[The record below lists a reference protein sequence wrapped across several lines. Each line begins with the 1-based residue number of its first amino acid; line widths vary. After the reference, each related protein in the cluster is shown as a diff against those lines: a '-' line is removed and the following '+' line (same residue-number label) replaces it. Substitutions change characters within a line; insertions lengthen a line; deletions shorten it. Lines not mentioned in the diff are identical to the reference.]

1 MGAAA
6 RPAMLR
12 SATLTAGHSLELLE
26 GGAQFFPALIAAMD
40 GAEREVRL
48 ETYIFDFDPQG
59 IAVAQALER
68 AAGRGVAVFVV
79 VDGVGTPR
87 VPQEWQQ
94 RWAQSGVRWQ
104 QFQPLG
110 QWGLLMPGQ
119 WRRMHRKLC
128 VVDGEWA
135 FCGGINVLD
144 DWLDSRHGPLSA
156 ARLDYAVKVRG
167 PLVEQCLQAMQQF
180 WARAQVARQLEHLQ
194 WREVRSQWPQWRSL
208 PSSGK
213 PLQALAAQ
221 TDAATGAADSHAALV
236 LRDNVRN
243 RSRIERSYLKA
254 IGEARHEVVLAN
266 AYFLPGGRL
275 RRALMHAARRGVR
288 VQVVV
293 QGRYEYFMQYHAS
306 RPVLGELVRAGVEI
320 YEYTPGFLHAKVAV
334 VDGVWATVGSSNL
347 DPLSLLLAREANVV
361 VYDAAFAQRLQAAL
375 LKVISGS
382 TRRWDIAADARRPW
396 HQRVRDRLAFGLMR
410 FLIFFSGIRY

>member
-1 MGAAA
+1 
-6 RPAMLR
+6 MLKR
-12 SATLTAGHSLELLE
+12 ASLAPGHALELLE
-26 GGAQFFPALIAAMD
+26 GGAQFFPALIAAVD
-40 GAEREVRL
+40 AAKHEVRL
-48 ETYIFDFDPQG
+48 ETYIFYFDAQG

-68 AAGRGVAVFVV
+68 AALRGVAVYLV
-79 VDGVGTPR
+79 VDGVGTPV
-87 VPQEWQQ
+87 VPDDWQL

-104 QFQPLG
+104 QFAPLG
-110 QWGLLMPGQ
+110 QWGLLLPGQ

-135 FCGGINVLD
+135 FCGGINVQD
-144 DWLDSRHGPLSA
+144 DWLDPRHGRLSV

-167 PLVEQCLQAMQQF
+167 PLVEQCLKAMQQF
-180 WARAQVARQLEHLQ
+180 WARAQAIRQLEHLQ
-194 WREVRSQWPQWRSL
+194 WREARSQWPAWKCL
-208 PSSGK
+208 PAPAPAPPGLAQPLLPIETASSR
-213 PLQALAAQ
+213 
-221 TDAATGAADSHAALV
+221 AALV

-266 AYFLPGGRL
+266 AYFLPGARL
-275 RRALMHAARRGVR
+275 RRALMYAARRGVR
-288 VQVVV
+288 VQVVM

-361 VYDAAFAQRLQAAL
+361 VLDAAFAQRLQLAL
-375 LKVISGS
+375 QAVISGS
-382 TRRWDIAADARRPW
+382 TRRWDLAADAQRPW
-396 HQRVRDRLAFGLMR
+396 HQRVRDRLAFALMR
-410 FLIFFSGIRY
+410 VLIFFSGIRY